1 MNTEDTDNEFEKPT
15 YNTVIDPIII
25 NECAAYIL
33 LQSLQN
39 MKKLRTIFDKGICCN
54 LTRIFVVCVV
64 FSLLF
69 SQLSG
74 IGLGIIIK
82 VKGRLRSTAMFGK
95 GCHCHAKFGPPP
107 NTVRPD

>member
-1 MNTEDTDNEFEKPT
+1 
-15 YNTVIDPIII
+15 
-25 NECAAYIL
+25 
-33 LQSLQN
+33 

-95 GCHCHAKFGPPP
+95 GCHYARLMVLYFDG
-107 NTVRPD
+107 TLYLSAS